1 MRQFNKYILYIIL
14 SILITFAWVALPVCI
29 IVAQEQE
36 SSQSYEEEL
45 EQKANSQADNAAG
58 DVGNFSQNSI
68 DKIRSGT
75 GEYK

>member
-29 IVAQEQE
+29 IMAQEQE

-45 EQKANSQADNAAG
+45 EQRPTARLIMQQGMWEISL
-58 DVGNFSQNSI
+58 
-68 DKIRSGT
+68 KIQ
-75 GEYK
+75 